1 MLQVLTLSPATE
13 GYRVIRP
20 VEMPLGALI
29 LGRPVEEVVALLPRL
44 FNLCRVAQGT
54 AAQLSL
60 GLSGG
65 PDAAALAGEVLR
77 DHLLRLAVTLPPLM
91 GLPVRGIAGDPLA
104 VLFGPGRGLSVDLM
118 GLRVW
123 MAAGEGAASLVAAVA
138 REFAPGEAAVDL
150 PFVEAATALSLV
162 PVENSA
168 AARQAGHPLLRA
180 VAARQGRGPLW
191 RVLGMLAD
199 AEAAVAGRLPAP
211 WVAGGVAR
219 VAAARGTYALRLCQ
233 AGGMVTRID
242 RVTPTDH
249 LLVPGG
255 ALERAL
261 SALPVAK
268 RHLAPVVAALHDPC
282 MAVKVE
288 GMRHA

>member
-1 MLQVLTLSPATE
+1 MVQVLTLSPETE

-20 VEMPLGALI
+20 AELPLGALV
-29 LGRPVEEVVALLPRL
+29 LGRPVAEVAALLPRL
-44 FNLCRVAQGT
+44 FNLCREAQGL
-54 AAQLSL
+54 AARLSL
-60 GLSGG
+60 GLAVGG
-65 PDAAALAGEVLR
+65 ETAALADEVLR

-91 GLPVRGIAGDPLA
+91 GLPVRGIAGDPLV
-104 VLFGPGRGLSVDLM
+104 VLFGPGRGLPVDLG
-118 GLRVW
+118 GLRSWV
-123 MAAGEGAASLVAAVA
+123 AAGAGAATLVDAVA
-138 REFAPGEAAVDL
+138 RSFASGEAVVDL
-150 PFVEAATALSLV
+150 PLLDADTALSLV
-162 PVENSA
+162 AVENSA
-168 AARQAGHPLLRA
+168 AGRQAGHPLLRA

-211 WVAGGVAR
+211 VVSGGVAR
-219 VAAARGTYALRLCQ
+219 VAAARGSYALRLCQ

-261 SALPVAK
+261 AALPVAK